1 MKLEKVKIH
10 NKQGKTQAYIAKA
23 KYM

>member
-1 MKLEKVKIH
+1 MKLEKVR
-10 NKQGKTQAYIAKA
+10 NKQTRKTQAYIAKA